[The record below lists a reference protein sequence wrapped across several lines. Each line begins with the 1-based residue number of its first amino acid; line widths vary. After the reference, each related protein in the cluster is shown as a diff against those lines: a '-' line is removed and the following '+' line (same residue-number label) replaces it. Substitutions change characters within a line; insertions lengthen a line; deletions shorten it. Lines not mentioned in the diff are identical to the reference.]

1 MVENQ
6 KKEWRGVTFFIKNG
20 TNRKRNFMDN
30 MIKVIKFNVSLFCGF
45 CFVCTTR
52 CSICNN
58 IHVAGLEVLSEH
70 PTPTFNFLGD
80 PPIYIK
86 FW

>member
-1 MVENQ
+1 MLTPTHPAF
-6 KKEWRGVTFFIKNG
+6 KTFSLKLAKVINV
-20 TNRKRNFMDN
+20 NFMDN

-86 FW
+86 F